1 MTAVFLLANVSCFLR
16 GSATPSIKIGYQVF
30 SIAGSDTASI
40 ILFAGMR
47 FFLAGI
53 LIILFQSLLSKRFIA
68 IEKGSIPSIIKLGLA
83 QTVIQYVCFYVGL
96 AHTSGVTGTI
106 LTGTSG
112 FFSIILACLL
122 FRTEKLSTNKVIGCV
137 LGVLGVIVMNVSFGS
152 SVALSFTLI
161 GEGLVLCSSI
171 SLGVSGRFILIK

>member
-40 ILFAGMR
+40 ILF
-47 FFLAGI
+47 AGI